1 MIILENINKSYTVKG
16 NKFVV
21 FRDLNLKIK
30 DGESIALLGRNG
42 AGKST
47 LLRIIGGIET
57 PDSGRIIKNCSISW
71 PIGMSGNFQGSLTGR
86 ENVKFACKIFHGNN
100 KTIINSK
107 IKYVEEFAEIGQ
119 HFDKPVKGYS
129 NGMRMR
135 VAFGLSMAFD
145 FDVFLLD
152 EIAAVGD
159 QRFRKKSNNV
169 LQDKLRKS
177 SFIMVDHNL
186 FGLKLCNKAFIIE
199 KGSIIEYEDI
209 NEAINFYTKTILN
222 NS

>member
-1 MIILENINKSYTVKG
+1 MIILQNINKSYKVKG
-16 NKFVV
+16 KEFKVLKN
-21 FRDLNLKIK
+21 LNLTIK
-30 DGESIALLGRNG
+30 DGESVALLGRNG

-57 PDSGRIIKNCSISW
+57 PDSGKIIKNCSISW

-86 ENVKFACKIFHGNN
+86 ENVKFACKLFYGDNLPML
-100 KTIINSK
+100 NSK
-107 IKYVEEFAEIGQ
+107 INYVEEFAEIGP
-119 HFDKPVKGYS
+119 HFDKPIKGYS

-152 EIAAVGD
+152 EIASVGD
-159 QRFRKKSNNV
+159 QRFRKKSNNI
-169 LQDKLRKS
+169 LKSKLIKS

-186 FGLKLCNKAFIIE
+186 FGLKVCTKAVILE
-199 KGSIIEYEDI
+199 KGNFIVYKDVS
-209 NEAINFYTKTILN
+209 EAIDFYTKVILKN
-222 NS
+222 K